1 LPGDEIVYSVN
12 PRYVPVLFY
21 IKAPLKYVSSVADLP
36 EETHYFLVRADNEA
50 EAASTQKWTPRKAHP
65 IARAT
70 DYTKREMILF
80 EVGP

>member
-1 LPGDEIVYSVN
+1 M
-12 PRYVPVLFY
+12 PVLFY
-21 IKAPLKYVSSVADLP
+21 VKAPVEYVSSIADLP
-36 EETHYFLVRADNEA
+36 PDTHYFLVRTDNEA
-50 EAASTQKWTPRKAHP
+50 EAASTQKWAPRKAHP